1 MRTAVSTGTRDV
13 VSARGTPAAGPGQQ
27 ASARG
32 RRPAVAA
39 VVVGLLLVVGLG
51 VWGLLAPR
59 GHDDHPQVGE
69 LVAFESGTFEVDA
82 AYDVDLS
89 APMSGPAMTMG
100 PSSGIPEIPDGYRW
114 VTVDLTIATTA
125 DDVYVLDATRFRI
138 DEAGGQ
144 DHEPPVD
151 VDDGADT
158 LPPGTEISRSF
169 TYQVPQDATLLELWA
184 PGAEE
189 PVMLPLGDAPAPHE
203 H

>member
-1 MRTAVSTGTRDV
+1 MTALGM
-13 VSARGTPAAGPGQQ
+13 PAAEPGQ
-27 ASARG
+27 ASTRARRAAVG
-32 RRPAVAA
+32 AVVAA
-39 VVVGLLLVVGLG
+39 LLLVVGLG

-69 LVAFESGTFEVDA
+69 LVAFGSGTFEVDA

-100 PSSGIPEIPDGYRW
+100 ASSGVPDIPDGYRW
-114 VTVDLTIATTA
+114 VTVDLTIATTS
-125 DDVYVLDATRFRI
+125 DDGYVLDPSRFRV
-138 DEAGGQ
+138 DEAGGGGA
-144 DHEPPVD
+144 DPPID

-169 TYQVPQDATLLELWA
+169 TYQVPEDATLLELWA

-189 PVMLPLGDAPAPHE
+189 PVMLPLGDAPAPHG